1 MSSKIFTGKVLAATA
16 EDITLPGVSR
26 KHDEELADYLRQKL
40 NDGATLRGIE
50 QRSDGGI
57 THSYLSKLLSGA
69 AGNPSRDKLKAIAL
83 GLGVPED
90 EVFAAAQ
97 GRARSD
103 SEVFNSEIYLMLKGY
118 DELTDTDKAE
128 LLPTVRMLSA
138 EIRRRRLK
146 SPKDKPVERKAA
158 ATREVLP
165 IIDTRT
171 PEGRRQAASLT
182 HITRRGSSKKRT

>member
-1 MSSKIFTGKVLAATA
+1 MSSKIFTTKVLAVAA
-16 EDITLPGVSR
+16 ENITLRGVSR
-26 KHDEELADYLRQKL
+26 KQDEELADYLRQKL

-50 QRSDGGI
+50 ERSEGGI

-69 AGNPSRDKLKAIAL
+69 ASNPSRDKLKAIAL
-83 GLGVPED
+83 GLGVSED

-97 GRARSD
+97 GRTRSE

-118 DELTDTDKAE
+118 DELSDNDKSE

-146 SPKDKPVERKAA
+146 TPKAVER
-158 ATREVLP
+158 ED
-165 IIDTRT
+165 DTVGTSR
-171 PEGRRQAASLT
+171 PGSLIPPGGRRMPV
-182 HITRRGSSKKRT
+182 ITKGIVKPEAQKKGRA

>member
-1 MSSKIFTGKVLAATA
+1 MSSKIFTGKVLVVTA
-16 EDITLPGVSR
+16 ENITLRGVSR

-40 NDGATLRGIE
+40 NEGATLRGIE
-50 QRSDGGI
+50 ERSGGSI

-69 AGNPSRDKLKAIAL
+69 ASNPSRDKLKAIAL

-97 GRARSD
+97 GRTRSE

-118 DELTDTDKAE
+118 DELSKKDKVE

-138 EIRRRRLK
+138 EIRRRNL
-146 SPKDKPVERKAA
+146 STPKDEAVERNDDAA
-158 ATREVLP
+158 PQVLP

-171 PEGRRQAASLT
+171 PEGRRQAASVTQLSK
-182 HITRRGSSKKRT
+182 RDSKKRA

>member
-1 MSSKIFTGKVLAATA
+1 MVAA
-16 EDITLPGVSR
+16 ENITLRGVSR

-40 NDGATLRGIE
+40 NEGATLRGIE
-50 QRSDGGI
+50 EHSEGSI

-69 AGNPSRDKLKAIAL
+69 ASNPSRDKLKAIAL

-97 GRARSD
+97 GRMRSE

-118 DELTDTDKAE
+118 DELLDTDKAE

-146 SPKDKPVERKAA
+146 ASKGKTAEREDAA
-158 ATREVLP
+158 PPEVLP

-171 PEGRRQAASLT
+171 PAGRRQAASVSQLS
-182 HITRRGSSKKRT
+182 RQGSKKRA

>member
-1 MSSKIFTGKVLAATA
+1 MSSKIFTRKVLAVTA
-16 EDITLPGVSR
+16 ENITLRGVSR

-40 NDGATLRGIE
+40 NEGATLRGIE
-50 QRSDGGI
+50 ERSEGGI

-69 AGNPSRDKLKAIAL
+69 ASNPSRDKLKAIAL

-97 GRARSD
+97 GRTRSD

-118 DELTDTDKAE
+118 DELLDTDKTE

-146 SPKDKPVERKAA
+146 ASKDKAVVREAEAPP
-158 ATREVLP
+158 EVLP

-171 PEGRRQAASLT
+171 PQGRRQAASVTQLAK
-182 HITRRGSSKKRT
+182 RGSKKQA